1 MSLEVY
7 PIGVGPQF
15 EGERVRKKEMYIELG
30 GPKIDKKF
38 ELCEVKPA
46 KSIKDGKVKIVGP
59 DISEL
64 KEGGSYPIGA
74 YLEISGSQLE
84 TDLEAVIE
92 RRFHDFSNFIQGFM
106 HLNQRYTNWFRL
118 SKKSYAK
125 GLNSFTIIGEILIKL
140 FKAEYNIIEKA
151 QITFFTD
158 KKQVDTKYKN
168 AMEVYDKRDERVRGL
183 KDEDVKEFYAC
194 TLCASFAPKHAC
206 AIAPNRMSL
215 CGAINW
221 FDARAAAKVD
231 PKGPIF
237 RIEKGEVLNEKAG
250 EYSGINEMIKNA
262 SLGEI
267 DRVYMYSGL
276 EYPHTSC
283 GCFEAIAYYVPEV
296 EGYGVVDRDFKG
308 NAVNGLPFSTMAN
321 STGGGNQVE
330 GFNGI
335 SIEYM
340 RSPRFFQYDGGWDRF
355 VWLPSKVKERIIDF
369 IPKEIRD
376 KIATEAEVTEIGE
389 LRGFLME
396 KNHPVMQ
403 RWEEEESEDDEEAEE
418 EYVQAQPAG
427 YPAQMPYQ
435 MPQQPYMPQGAP
447 PGSQSFVLPGIVIPA
462 PSTGSGPGFKIIFKN
477 VKIHAESVTI
487 KKIKPKKRTKK

>member
-1 MSLEVY
+1 
-7 PIGVGPQF
+7 
-15 EGERVRKKEMYIELG
+15 
-30 GPKIDKKF
+30 
-38 ELCEVKPA
+38 
-46 KSIKDGKVKIVGP
+46 
-59 DISEL
+59 
-64 KEGGSYPIGA
+64 
-74 YLEISGSQLE
+74 
-84 TDLEAVIE
+84 
-92 RRFHDFSNFIQGFM
+92 
-106 HLNQRYTNWFRL
+106 
-118 SKKSYAK
+118 
-125 GLNSFTIIGEILIKL
+125 
-140 FKAEYNIIEKA
+140 
-151 QITFFTD
+151 
-158 KKQVDTKYKN
+158 
-168 AMEVYDKRDERVRGL
+168 
-183 KDEDVKEFYAC
+183 
-194 TLCASFAPKHAC
+194 
-206 AIAPNRMSL
+206 
-215 CGAINW
+215 
-221 FDARAAAKVD
+221 
-231 PKGPIF
+231 
-237 RIEKGEVLNEKAG
+237 
-250 EYSGINEMIKNA
+250 
-262 SLGEI
+262 
-267 DRVYMYSGL
+267 
-276 EYPHTSC
+276 
-283 GCFEAIAYYVPEV
+283 
-296 EGYGVVDRDFKG
+296 
-308 NAVNGLPFSTMAN
+308 MAN

-389 LRGFLME
+389 LRVFLEE

-427 YPAQMPYQ
+427 YPTQMPYQ

>member
-1 MSLEVY
+1 MSFEAY

-30 GPKIDKKF
+30 GPKIEKKF

-46 KSIKDGKVKIVGP
+46 KAIKDGMVKIIGP

-84 TDLEAVIE
+84 QDLEAVIE

-118 SKKSYAK
+118 SKKSYEK
-125 GLNSFTIIGEILIKL
+125 GLNSFNILGEILIKL

-151 QITFFTD
+151 QITFITD
-158 KKQVDTKYKN
+158 KKQVDAKFKY
-168 AMEVYDKRDERVRGL
+168 AMEVYDKRDERIRGM
-183 KDEDVKEFYAC
+183 KDEDVEEFYAC

-237 RIEKGEVLNEKAG
+237 RIEKGECLNEKAG
-250 EYSGINEMIKNA
+250 EYTGINEMIKNA

-267 DRVYMYSGL
+267 DKIYMYSGL

-283 GCFEAIAYYVPEV
+283 GCFEAIAFYIPEV

-308 NAVNGLPFSTMAN
+308 IAVNGLPFSTMAN

-340 RSPRFFQYDGGWDRF
+340 RSPRFFQYDDGWNRF
-355 VWLPSKVKERIIDF
+355 VWLPSSVKERINEF
-369 IPKEIRD
+369 IPKDLLD
-376 KIATEAEVTEIGE
+376 KIATEAEVTEINE
-389 LRGFLME
+389 LKDFLQKKE
-396 KNHPVMQ
+396 HPVMK
-403 RWEEEESEDDEEAEE
+403 RWEQEEEEADEEEGIE
-418 EYVQAQPAG
+418 EYPQAQAIGSPTQIP
-427 YPAQMPYQ
+427 YTMPTQAYT
-435 MPQQPYMPQGAP
+435 PQGIP
-447 PGSQSFVLPGIVIPA
+447 PGSQSFILPGIVIPA

-477 VKIHAESVTI
+477 VKIHAESVTV
-487 KKIKPKKRTKK
+487 KKIKPKKKK